1 MYALTLGSTK
11 GTGEAQ
17 RFASQ
22 ARLADEALKAL
33 SDYGSQIKA
42 AGEKEKTSWFGNEA
56 EGAGIQNI
64 GEMVK
69 RFADVTGPRIL
80 VKAMDEHSFDQ
91 LRVLQRGIKN
101 ITTSAKKDLA
111 EYGNTSVIPRNVSS
125 FVDIVITGS
134 IVDFGAGS
142 RAVIE
147 EAKKASQSARKLAD
161 AASSKMGLAVI
172 GLVAVGAILWRFK

>member
-11 GTGEAQ
+11 TNEAQ

-33 SDYGSQIKA
+33 SDYGSQLIA

-56 EGAGIQNI
+56 EGSGIEGI
-64 GEMVK
+64 GEVVK
-69 RFADVTGPRIL
+69 RFADVSGPRTL

-91 LRVLQRGIKN
+91 LRVLQRGIK
-101 ITTSAKKDLA
+101 TLTASAKEDLA
-111 EYGNTSVIPRNVSS
+111 KYGNTSIVPRNVSN

-134 IVDFGAGS
+134 VVDFSEGS

-147 EAKKASQSARKLAD
+147 EVKKTAQSARKVAD
-161 AASSKMGLAVI
+161 AATSKLGLAVV
-172 GLVAVGAILWRFK
+172 GLAAVGLIVWRFR